1 MFGWI
6 DLPSRWIVSGID
18 VAARLDYGVDLARET
33 ANERL
38 MHVIPRAG
46 FGLLFARYRGTL
58 SFDTALAV
66 DPTDH
71 GDLRTRFSAGVT
83 GRLARTNG
91 EGWRFQPALTL
102 ATVRT
107 PEGWGA
113 TIAIDLAASAKRPHR
128 SY

>member
-1 MFGWI
+1 MT
-6 DLPSRWIVSGID
+6 
-18 VAARLDYGVDLARET
+18 RES
-33 ANERL
+33 ADERL

-46 FGLLFARYRGTL
+46 FGLLFARRLGTV
-58 SFDTALAV
+58 SFDTAIAL

-83 GRLARTNG
+83 GRLARTDG
-91 EGWRFQPALTL
+91 TGGSLQPALTL

-113 TIAIDLAASAKRPHR
+113 TLALDLAASARLR
-128 SY
+128 RRYAD